1 MSEHHS
7 FHGWSG
13 RAPSGRIAY
22 VNGRY
27 LPHGEASVHVE
38 DRGLQF
44 ADAIYEVWGISGG
57 RLYDTRE
64 HFERLERSLRELAI
78 PMPMPAEALKFVIGE
93 VARRNRVRE
102 GLLYLQITRGTARRD
117 HPVPA
122 APLRP
127 NVIVTARPIDYR
139 ALEKRKAE
147 GVTVRSLPD
156 ERWARCDIKSTSL
169 LPNILA
175 KTVARASGDYEA
187 WLIDSD
193 GYVTEG
199 ASTSAW
205 IVDRDGNIVTRN
217 LSNAILPGVTRRVIL
232 DAAAEAQLPIVER
245 RFTLDEALAGQGAF
259 LTAAT
264 AGVTPIIAIDGKPVG
279 GGKVPAIIRRI
290 GELYRLRSETQ
301 AAQGV

>member
-139 ALEKRKAE
+139 ALEKRKVA

-205 IVDRDGNIVTRN
+205 IVDRDGNIVTRS

-245 RFTLDEALAGQGAF
+245 RFTLEEALAGQGAF

-290 GELYRLRSETQ
+290 GELYRLRSETR
-301 AAQGV
+301 AARGI

>member
-7 FHGWSG
+7 FHDWSG

-139 ALEKRKAE
+139 ALEKRKVA

-245 RFTLDEALAGQGAF
+245 RFTLEEALAGQGAF

-290 GELYRLRSETQ
+290 GELYRLRSETR
-301 AAQGV
+301 AARGI